1 MIKRLLHN
9 KMVVFGTVVILAMIF
24 LAVAAPWLT
33 PYDYKTNHLGERLLA
48 PSSLHLMGTDDYG
61 KDVWT
66 RLIYGA
72 RVSLKV
78 SFLSV
83 MLALSIGSTIGFIC
97 GYFRWKMDFFVGRM
111 MDIMLAF
118 PSMLLSMIIAIC
130 FGSTET
136 RMCLA
141 IGIPVI
147 PGFYRIARSET
158 LSIRERTFVMA
169 SKTMGAGSR
178 YTIFKHI
185 IPNALPQIF
194 ITLSGTIGGCIMAES
209 SLGFLGLGIAP
220 PTPSWGMIINEGKD
234 VFIDAPWVAIFGGLM
249 ITLTTLAFNLLGDG
263 LRDVLD
269 PRLRSN

>member
-97 GYFRWKMDFFVGRM
+97 GYFRGKMDFFVGRM
-111 MDIMLAF
+111 MDIMMAF

-147 PGFYRIARSET
+147 PGFYRIARSE
-158 LSIRERTFVMA
+158 SIGFELPF
-169 SKTMGAGSR
+169 GS
-178 YTIFKHI
+178 
-185 IPNALPQIF
+185 
-194 ITLSGTIGGCIMAES
+194 
-209 SLGFLGLGIAP
+209 
-220 PTPSWGMIINEGKD
+220 
-234 VFIDAPWVAIFGGLM
+234 
-249 ITLTTLAFNLLGDG
+249 DG
-263 LRDVLD
+263 LCSRCCESHH
-269 PRLRSN
+269 RNHFK

>member
-1 MIKRLLHN
+1 MLKRMLHN
-9 KMVVFGTVVILAMIF
+9 RMVVIGAIVILFMIF
-24 LAVAAPWLT
+24 LAVAAPFLT
-33 PYDYKTNHLGERLLA
+33 PYDYKTNHLAERMLA
-48 PSSLHLMGTDDYG
+48 PSFQHIMGTDNYG

-72 RVSLKV
+72 RVSIKV

-83 MLALSIGSTIGFIC
+83 VLALSIGTTIGFAC
-97 GYFRWKMDFFVGRM
+97 GFFRGKLDFFMGRA
-111 MDIMLAF
+111 MDIMMAF
-118 PSMLLSMIIAIC
+118 PPILLSMIIAIC

-158 LSIRERTFVMA
+158 LSIRERTFVLA
-169 SKTMGAGSR
+169 SRTMGATNR
-178 YTIFKHI
+178 YTIFKHV

-194 ITLSGTIGGCIMAES
+194 VTLSGTIGGCIMAES

-220 PTPSWGMIINEGKD
+220 PTPSWGMIISEGKD
-234 VFIDAPWVAIFGGLM
+234 VFMDAPWVAICGGLM

>member
-9 KMVVFGTVVILAMIF
+9 KMVVIGAVVILTMIF
-24 LAVAAPWLT
+24 LAAAAPWLS
-33 PYDYKTNHLGERLLA
+33 PYDYKINHLGERLLA
-48 PSSLHLMGTDDYG
+48 PSFNHIMGTDNYG

-72 RVSLKV
+72 RISIKL

-83 MLALSIGSTIGFIC
+83 VLALSVGTTIGFTC
-97 GYFRWKMDFFVGRM
+97 GFFRGRPDFFIGRL
-111 MDIMLAF
+111 MDIMMSF
-118 PSMLLSMIIAIC
+118 PPMLLSMIIAIC

-147 PGFYRIARSET
+147 PSFYRIARSET
-158 LSIRERTFVMA
+158 LSIRERTFVAA
-169 SKTMGAGSR
+169 SKTMGAKNG

-234 VFIDAPWVAIFGGLM
+234 VFIDAPWVAVFGGLM

-269 PRLRSN
+269 PKLREN

>member
-1 MIKRLLHN
+1 MDEIDIRSQGIAQGVFLIRNAGPLHRKYHRIYLRLLPGKN
-9 KMVVFGTVVILAMIF
+9 GF
-24 LAVAAPWLT
+24 LCWAYDGYHDGVSIYASV
-33 PYDYKTNHLGERLLA
+33 YDYRNLFWFHGNQN
-48 PSSLHLMGTDDYG
+48 
-61 KDVWT
+61 V
-66 RLIYGA
+66 
-72 RVSLKV
+72 
-78 SFLSV
+78 
-83 MLALSIGSTIGFIC
+83 
-97 GYFRWKMDFFVGRM
+97 
-111 MDIMLAF
+111 
-118 PSMLLSMIIAIC
+118 
-130 FGSTET
+130 
-136 RMCLA
+136 LA

-249 ITLTTLAFNLLGDG
+249 ITLTTLAFNLLGT
-263 LRDVLD
+263 V
-269 PRLRSN
+269 